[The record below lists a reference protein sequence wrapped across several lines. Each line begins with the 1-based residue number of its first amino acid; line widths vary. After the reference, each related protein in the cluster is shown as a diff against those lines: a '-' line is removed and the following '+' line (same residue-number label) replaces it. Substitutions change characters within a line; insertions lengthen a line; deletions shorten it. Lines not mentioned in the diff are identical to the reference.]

1 MNGEPVFLKK
11 GEANRGNSGEGYSKT
26 AVLIYN
32 RPSNLGIKTK
42 DKKAHLLFYMTSSS
56 TANK

>member
-1 MNGEPVFLKK
+1 VFLRK

-32 RPSNLGIKTK
+32 QPSNLGIKTK
-42 DKKAHLLFYMTSSS
+42 DKKAHLVFYMTNSLR
-56 TANK
+56 ANK